1 VRAHSERHQ
10 TAHAVNFLTIS
21 DNGEQQEYAGSGSRY
36 VAQHR
41 RARRRW
47 QLSGRQ
53 VSADRCCVLVW
64 SGWCG
69 HQVDSRGGK
78 LQLLLR
84 KIADCFGFACALGR
98 FNAPWRLPRQQW
110 PPGTSRQRG

>member
-64 SGWCG
+64 SGSKVTKW
-69 HQVDSRGGK
+69 QVAVDSGGESQNK
-78 LQLLLR
+78 YKYKYVYILQVTL
-84 KIADCFGFACALGR
+84 KVDKTI
-98 FNAPWRLPRQQW
+98 
-110 PPGTSRQRG
+110 